1 MKKFIATLAALIMIF
16 ACFSVSVSASA
27 SIDVDESLTD
37 ASEYVAPNAK
47 TRVVTY
53 YTPNGDP
60 MGKLVCEYDE
70 KTNTET
76 LTKYENNDGEM
87 VITEKEI
94 TVYTETGENNK
105 YYRANSEGELIL
117 VSEDSVSM
125 SGNKLTSEYAYYDS
139 ETGNPDFKGES
150 EEIYDDEGRLIKNTC
165 TEYDADGKMTF
176 KVESTVEYSADGNT
190 SVYKEIIDYADGMH
204 QESYHKQEITVNG
217 DTTTIMF
224 SESEDGVNYV
234 PGSKTEYIYT
244 DELHYTVKFYA
255 YDSEMGEWILNESSV
270 YELDSKERKVSD
282 FVEMGIIG
290 NEYTHIYAA
299 DGSNGTHTASYE
311 DEYSSFAQK
320 IEESFIDR
328 YKRSLIKAS
337 VKEDDG
343 EWLDEYEFVFEYNDA
358 EKTYKVSAYQ
368 YCDDAGGNKVL
379 TEYAIVEY
387 DLVEE
392 PEKEPEKE
400 PEEKPEEKKEENPES
415 GDFISAAVTLMS
427 FASIAGAS
435 LVTRRK
441 FK

>member
-1 MKKFIATLAALIMIF
+1 MKKAITLIITLIMIF
-16 ACFSVSVSASA
+16 ACVSISASA
-27 SIDVDESLTD
+27 IVGVDESLTN

-53 YTPNGDP
+53 YTPEGDP

-76 LTKYENNDGEM
+76 LTEYENNDGEM

-94 TVYTETGENNK
+94 TVYTETGGNNK
-105 YYRANSEGELIL
+105 CYRANSEGELIL

-165 TEYDADGKMTF
+165 TEYDADGKMTS

-190 SVYKEIIDYADGMH
+190 SVYKEITDYADGMH

-234 PGSKTEYIYT
+234 PDSKTEYIYK

-255 YDSEMGEWILNESSV
+255 YDSEMGEWIFNESSV

-282 FVEMGIIG
+282 FVEMGIFG
-290 NEYTHIYAA
+290 SEYTHIYAA
-299 DGSNGTHTASYE
+299 DGSKGTHTASYE

-328 YKRSLIKAS
+328 YKRSVIKGFN
-337 VKEDDG
+337 KEGDG
-343 EWLDEYEFVFEYNDA
+343 EWENSYEYVFEYNDA
-358 EKTYKVSAYQ
+358 EKTYKVSTNQ
-368 YCDDAGGNKVL
+368 YRSDAGGNKVL

-387 DLVEE
+387 DLVEI
-392 PEKEPEKE
+392 PEEE
-400 PEEKPEEKKEENPES
+400 PEEEENPES
-415 GDFISAAVTLMS
+415 GDLASVAVTLIS
-427 FASIAGAS
+427 FATIGGTT
-435 LVTRRK
+435 LITRKKSR
-441 FK
+441 